1 MFDFL
6 PVSEVLIKY
15 LPGKNYRFIH
25 FKNSFWVLVVIL
37 LLGFVNLGFCD
48 DFSGVSVPLG
58 FKFSGVDSSS
68 SLVSENGVFALGF
81 FEKIGSDSDGLL
93 VGIRYN
99 LGTKAA
105 NVPIW
110 TVGGGLRVSL
120 NSTFKL
126 DLDGKLVLTND
137 LDGLVVWSSNT
148 SNLGIEKANLLNN
161 GNLVLVDSKNRVV
174 WESYNS
180 PTSTLV
186 PGQSLHFPQN
196 LRAPSAKSTV
206 SYYSF
211 VIRESGELALVWEHN
226 VTYWRSH
233 SSSSAAVKE
242 ARFDNDGVL
251 GLYDDANKMVW
262 STSSKDFRDP
272 SVRLRH
278 LRIDQD
284 GNLRMYSWD
293 SFVQTW
299 RVGWQAVEN
308 QCTVFG
314 ACGLYSVC
322 GFNSSGPVCD
332 CLFSD
337 SNEWATGAP
346 ATDFGNSGCKKMID
360 LSNCKMRTSM
370 LVMKQTVLYGL
381 YPPHDVDLMLGQ
393 EACRAYCSNDTTCIA
408 ATSKNDGSGL
418 CTVKRTSFISG
429 YQTPSVPSTSYLK
442 ACFVPQAVSARGAN
456 PHDAGLIYL
465 SPGKPGAE
473 RGSSRKFIGTIVIII
488 LGTLLIILVLQMFAF
503 WFLHKRRQMKA
514 GKRIPFGKDEQMN
527 PHYSALIRLS
537 FEEIQELT
545 SNFKNQLGPSVFK
558 GQLSNRSLVIA
569 KVINNPVVSEKE
581 FRVAVASLGRT
592 HHRNLVSLTGFCF
605 EAKHKI
611 ILFEYVPNGSLDNF
625 LFNIDHDKS
634 NTDWQHR
641 LDIAIGIARGIAYL
655 HSECQQCIVHGDL
668 KLENVLLDEKLVPK
682 LTNFGLFKLK
692 EGAATSESSPER
704 DIYMLGEILLQIVL
718 CKRNVAVG
726 QQVFEQLNKEKEL
739 YEIEDARGVERVVR
753 IALWCMQSQPFLRP
767 SIGEVV
773 KVLEGTLSVD
783 SPSSALIF
791 RRQSTMEE
799 EAVEKIEIEA

>member
-6 PVSEVLIKY
+6 
-15 LPGKNYRFIH
+15 LPINH
-25 FKNSFWVLVVIL
+25 FP
-37 LLGFVNLGFCD
+37 
-48 DFSGVSVPLG
+48 VPLG
-58 FKFSGVDSSS
+58 FKISGFDSKT
-68 SLVSENGVFALGF
+68 SLVSKNGVFAFGF
-81 FEKIGSDSDGLL
+81 LEKDGFDSDGLL
-93 VGIRYN
+93 VGVRYN
-99 LGTKAA
+99 IDTNVDTKAG
-105 NVPIW
+105 NVPVW
-110 TVGGGLRVSL
+110 TVGGGLKVSL
-120 NSTFKL
+120 NSTFML
-126 DLDGKLVLTND
+126 DMDGKLILIND

-148 SNLGIEKANLLNN
+148 SNLGIEKASLLNN
-161 GNLVLVDSKNRVV
+161 GNFVLVDSEGKIV
-174 WESYNS
+174 WESFNS

-186 PGQSLHFPQN
+186 PGQALGFSQT
-196 LRAPSAKSTV
+196 LRAPSTKSTT

-211 VIRESGELALVWEHN
+211 VIRESGELVLLWEHN
-226 VTYWRSH
+226 VTYWRSGLRL
-233 SSSSAAVKE
+233 SVAVKE
-242 ARFDNDGVL
+242 ARFDEDGVL
-251 GLYDDANKMVW
+251 GVFDEGNKMVW

-272 SVRLRH
+272 NVKLRH

-293 SFVQTW
+293 NFVQTW

-322 GFNSSGPVCD
+322 GFNTSGPVCD

-393 EACRAYCSNDTTCIA
+393 EACREYCSNDTTCIA

-456 PHDAGLIYL
+456 PHGDAGSISLPPSKL
-465 SPGKPGAE
+465 GAE
-473 RGSSRKFIGTIVIII
+473 RGSSKKFVGTIVIII
-488 LGTLLIILVLQMFAF
+488 LGTLLVIMILQMFAF
-503 WFLHKRRQMKA
+503 WFLYKRRQTKA
-514 GKRIPFGKDEQMN
+514 GKRIPFGKDDQMN

-537 FEEIQELT
+537 YEEIQELT
-545 SNFKNQLGPSVFK
+545 SNFANQLGPSVFK
-558 GQLSNRSLVIA
+558 GQLSNKSLVIA
-569 KVINNPVVSEKE
+569 KVINNPVISEKE
-581 FRVAVASLGRT
+581 FRVAVSSLGRT

-605 EAKHKI
+605 ETKHKI
-611 ILFEYVPNGSLDNF
+611 ILFEYIPNGSLDNY
-625 LFNIDHDKS
+625 LFNVDHDKG

-655 HSECQQCIVHGDL
+655 HSECQQCIIHGNL
-668 KLENVLLDEKLVPK
+668 KVENVLLDEKLLPK
-682 LTNFGLFKLK
+682 LTNFGLFNLM
-692 EGAATSESSPER
+692 EGAATSESSPEK

-718 CKRNVAVG
+718 CKRNIAVG
-726 QQVFEQLNKEKEL
+726 QQVLEQLNKEKEL
-739 YEIEDARGVERVVR
+739 YEIEDSRGVERVVR

-783 SPSSALIF
+783 SPSSVLKS
-791 RRQSTMEE
+791 RHESTMEE
-799 EAVEKIEIEA
+799 EAVEKIEIEAA